1 MCRLGIR
8 VCWSLISTG
17 GGKIHPR
24 FDLDRAPILTPVA
37 TLVCVFFGRRNPFN
51 GGLQNAPVS
60 RDSHLSPPYLPPSM
74 FEQHIS
80 SDILLNHTHDDKL
93 ISRNLY
99 LCQPHTVIQLIEVAS
114 PPPRRISSVIYS
126 SSAASSSY
134 TSSSSS
140 SFEEDQGEEEL
151 EEEEKEESVH
161 SSYCSSDDDMD
172 VRLSPRAASHPDTL
186 SGSMK
191 RILLWREQSPQ
202 LLSGWCTRSS

>member
-1 MCRLGIR
+1 
-8 VCWSLISTG
+8 
-17 GGKIHPR
+17 
-24 FDLDRAPILTPVA
+24 
-37 TLVCVFFGRRNPFN
+37 
-51 GGLQNAPVS
+51 
-60 RDSHLSPPYLPPSM
+60 M

-80 SDILLNHTHDDKL
+80 SDILINHDDKL

-126 SSAASSSY
+126 SSAASSSF

-140 SFEEDQGEEEL
+140 SFEENQGEEEEEV
-151 EEEEKEESVH
+151 EEEEEEEAE
-161 SSYCSSDDDMD
+161 SYCSSDDDMD

-186 SGSMK
+186 SGRMK

-202 LLSGWCTRSS
+202 LLSGLFTRSFIFDSLIHITPPDSISLKRRLDEIGEDALDNDDNV

>member
-17 GGKIHPR
+17 GGKILAR
-24 FDLDRAPILTPVA
+24 CDLNRDPILTPVA
-37 TLVCVFFGRRNPFN
+37 TCACVFFGRRNPFN
-51 GGLQNAPVS
+51 AGLQNAPVS
-60 RDSHLSPPYLPPSM
+60 RESHLSPPYLSPAM

-80 SDILLNHTHDDKL
+80 ADILINDDDKL
-93 ISRNLY
+93 ITRNHLY

-114 PPPRRISSVIYS
+114 PPPRRISSVINS

-140 SFEEDQGEEEL
+140 SFEENQGEEEEAEDV
-151 EEEEKEESVH
+151 EE
-161 SSYCSSDDDMD
+161 SYCSSDDDID

-186 SGSMK
+186 SGRMK

-202 LLSGWCTRSS
+202 LLSGLCTES